1 METEHEGTETI
12 TAADEERA
20 ANMALAKKMVEEHD
34 AAMAQMKA
42 ERLALFAKLGVTQE
56 KDEPPSKKRKR
67 EDETSSTGSSS
78 KQKQKPSEDLLEY
91 HVSQDLSQDD
101 SHQGLEEDVVDN
113 GLLTTTDSLED
124 TGEELNE
131 QELEDLVSSTY
142 KSMLDTVEEELGDP
156 ISNAL
161 ANACKRTFGQVI
173 LDANVK

>member
-12 TAADEERA
+12 TAADEKRA

-56 KDEPPSKKRKR
+56 KENEPPSKKRKR

-101 SHQGLEEDVVDN
+101 SHRELDEDVVDP
-113 GLLTTTDSLED
+113 LED
-124 TGEELNE
+124 TGEELTE
-131 QELEDLVSSTY
+131 QELEDLVSS
-142 KSMLDTVEEELGDP
+142 
-156 ISNAL
+156 
-161 ANACKRTFGQVI
+161 
-173 LDANVK
+173 